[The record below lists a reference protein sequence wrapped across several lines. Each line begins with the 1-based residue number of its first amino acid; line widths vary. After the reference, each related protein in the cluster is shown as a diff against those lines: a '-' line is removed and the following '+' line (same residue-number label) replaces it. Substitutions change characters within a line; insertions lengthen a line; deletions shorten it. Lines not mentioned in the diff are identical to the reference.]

1 MPAAQKMPSNT
12 NITLYCTLTR
22 ENTMKNNKVRNKLKE
37 IGGHA
42 KEVVGKITG
51 DKQLEVE
58 GNVQKNV
65 SKINA
70 SYNDIKDSIKES
82 RDD

>member
-1 MPAAQKMPSNT
+1 MPAAQKMLSNT
-12 NITLYCTLTR
+12 NITLYFTLTR
-22 ENTMKNNKVRNKLKE
+22 KNTMKNNKVRNKFKE
-37 IGGHA
+37 ISGHA

-51 DKQLEVE
+51 DKQLELE

-65 SKINA
+65 SKISA

>member
-1 MPAAQKMPSNT
+1 
-12 NITLYCTLTR
+12 
-22 ENTMKNNKVRNKLKE
+22 MKNEKMRNKFKE
-37 IGGHA
+37 VSGHA

-70 SYNDIKDSIKES
+70 SYNDIKESIRRSSE
-82 RDD
+82 D